1 MISHLFLH
9 QGRESFFILALT
21 SSTGKCD
28 AARVILA
35 TFLFSSSAHN
45 FCENSTTARNLVL
58 LSEQKVGETGII
70 PEDSSAES
78 KEEHSDTYEDG
89 HVSLTVEPTYTSTND
104 D

>member
-45 FCENSTTARNLVL
+45 SCENSTTASNLVSVPCEL
-58 LSEQKVGETGII
+58 APVRWLASPLVETG
-70 PEDSSAES
+70 PDSQPGTRLA
-78 KEEHSDTYEDG
+78 
-89 HVSLTVEPTYTSTND
+89 PTPSINGSSQSHWGR
-104 D
+104 